1 MNEQSYYD
9 EFARDPAF
17 PCPACPADGRR
28 CRLMCLKYKLWAALD
43 WINMQY
49 NAGIIS
55 AEEKKVREE
64 NARKRYEE
72 IKDV

>member
-1 MNEQSYYD
+1 MPGLS
-9 EFARDPAF
+9 
-17 PCPACPADGRR
+17 GRR
-28 CRLMCLKYKLWAALD
+28 ENVPPDVPAYRLWVALD

-55 AEEKKVREE
+55 VKEKEERIK

-72 IKDV
+72 SV